1 MCTVVRLLT
10 MVVVLS
16 LLGACLPEADTSTQ
30 QLDVKV
36 DTSSDL
42 AWAQYEQN
50 LRFAES
56 YEARCTVTHATKRP
70 RVLVTG
76 FGRFKTNALNATGLV
91 VSELLDGLD
100 YPMTEPPPSG
110 QVDPP
115 GPQTAVAHG
124 VIELDDIGE
133 VDLCAMVLPVYWD
146 LAAVLV
152 LAEIEA
158 FAPDFVLMNGI
169 AGARQELWL
178 ELGAVNRAKA
188 TEDGSS
194 ILEPLV
200 EGAPL
205 LPDLGEEQYLRGNLA
220 SWQRLQTA
228 ASDAIADLADT
239 AAADLVLSDVIRG
252 VDLAGYPRAS
262 NTYLCNN
269 TTYTVGYLMDH
280 PGEKAKLMQASHP
293 REGFATHI
301 EVSLQRDAS
310 QVPRLFMHWPGDLTG
325 EHLSASASV
334 MRSVLAAQLSAE
346 AAGDPPSRGDNSMAE
361 LPPMP

>member
-124 VIELDDIGE
+124 VIELGDRLVRREAGDRRDRLHAI
-133 VDLCAMVLPVYWD
+133 
-146 LAAVLV
+146 AVLAV
-152 LAEIEA
+152 T
-158 FAPDFVLMNGI
+158 
-169 AGARQELWL
+169 
-178 ELGAVNRAKA
+178 LGVVAV
-188 TEDGSS
+188 
-194 ILEPLV
+194 V
-200 EGAPL
+200 
-205 LPDLGEEQYLRGNLA
+205 
-220 SWQRLQTA
+220 
-228 ASDAIADLADT
+228 
-239 AAADLVLSDVIRG
+239 
-252 VDLAGYPRAS
+252 RAS
-262 NTYLCNN
+262 
-269 TTYTVGYLMDH
+269 
-280 PGEKAKLMQASHP
+280 
-293 REGFATHI
+293 EGGA
-301 EVSLQRDAS
+301 QRI
-310 QVPRLFMHWPGDLTG
+310 VR
-325 EHLSASASV
+325 
-334 MRSVLAAQLSAE
+334 
-346 AAGDPPSRGDNSMAE
+346 
-361 LPPMP
+361 